1 DNFYEALW
9 NYNEIDDTI
18 YGIPVGYTTHAL
30 YYNKELFDKA
40 DVDYPTADWT
50 WEDVHDA
57 SKKISAL
64 DDSTYGFVMPGK
76 PDPYDFEMF
85 LWSNGTE
92 YAGEDGQLDGHLN
105 SSESVE
111 VFSFFQ
117 DMLKDGSA
125 VASEGYGSD
134 EMQSGTAAMQVYGAW
149 GID

>member
-1 DNFYEALW
+1 
-9 NYNEIDDTI
+9 
-18 YGIPVGYTTHAL
+18 
-30 YYNKELFDKA
+30 
-40 DVDYPTADWT
+40 
-50 WEDVHDA
+50 
-57 SKKISAL
+57 AL

-149 GID
+149 GIDGMNDVGIDYGIVEIPSFKGQQSASILSSSGLAMSKDSEHKDAAWEFIKFW